1 MNATKSL
8 ISMATEQQR
17 VAQFSSAVVATV
29 YCLPYC
35 RESGELETTENKW
48 KLVKHIVQKYP
59 PGLRS
64 IVVKAAGMSINHSS
78 GFHRPKFTSVK
89 LQFVPLN
96 EVPLCIDE
104 PACKKFSHF

>member
-1 MNATKSL
+1 MRRRASFLWLLSNRGWLSFPARWWRRC
-8 ISMATEQQR
+8 IA
-17 VAQFSSAVVATV
+17 
-29 YCLPYC
+29 
-35 RESGELETTENKW
+35 ESGELETTENKW